1 VREASRGLVSEKLS
15 ILVVDCDERSLVQRA
30 DHLLAE
36 GHEISVAA
44 RERAARLKLAET
56 VPDVVLLVSLG
67 SQPQTLGLLRALRAD
82 EIDGVDPGVRVL
94 SVGADTDA
102 LATTHYRA
110 GSDLALPT
118 KASLP
123 LLAAAVEMLGDRARE
138 GAHPSRVL
146 RVGSLIVDGDAR
158 TARVGEQSVSLTRL
172 EFGLLK
178 CLAAAPQHTFTKA
191 ELAREVWGSE
201 VMARS
206 SRTVDSHVMRV
217 RRKLVDAGATHQVE
231 AIRGVGYRLSR

>member
-1 VREASRGLVSEKLS
+1 MSDELRVLVIDSDELT
-15 ILVVDCDERSLVQRA
+15 LVERA

-36 GHEISVAA
+36 GHDVSVAA
-44 RERAARLKLAET
+44 SEGAARLKLT
-56 VPDVVLLVSLG
+56 DKLPDVVVLVSVG
-67 SQPQTLGLLRALRAD
+67 SRPQTLGLLRAVRAG
-82 EIDGVDPGVRVL
+82 EIHGVDPGVRLV

-110 GSDLALPT
+110 GSDLALPSN
-118 KASLP
+118 ASLP
-123 LLAAAVEMLGDRARE
+123 LVAAAVHMLGDRARE
-138 GAHPSRVL
+138 RAQPNRVL
-146 RVGSLIVDGDAR
+146 RVGSLIIDGDAH
-158 TARVGEQSVSLTRL
+158 TARVGEQSVGLTRL
-172 EFGLLK
+172 EYGLLR

-191 ELAREVWGSE
+191 ELARAVWGSE

-217 RRKLVDAGATHQVE
+217 RRKLAETGASHQVE

>member
-1 VREASRGLVSEKLS
+1 LVSEKLS
-15 ILVVDCDERSLVQRA
+15 VLVIDSDERSLVQRA

-36 GHEISVAA
+36 GHEISVAG
-44 RERAARLKLAET
+44 REHAARLKLAEK

-67 SQPQTLGLLRALRAD
+67 SQPQTLGLLRALRGG
-82 EIDGVDPGVRVL
+82 EIHGVDPGVRLL

-110 GSDLALPT
+110 GSDLALPS

-123 LLAAAVEMLGDRARE
+123 LLAAAVQTLGDRARE

-146 RVGSLIVDGDAR
+146 RVGSLVIDGDAH
-158 TARVGEQSVSLTRL
+158 TARVGERSVSLTRL
-172 EFGLLK
+172 EFGLLRS
-178 CLAAAPQHTFTKA
+178 LAEAPQHTFTKT
-191 ELAREVWGSE
+191 ELARAVWGSE

-206 SRTVDSHVMRV
+206 SRTVDSHVLRV
-217 RRKLVDAGATHQVE
+217 RRKLAEAGATQQVE

>member
-1 VREASRGLVSEKLS
+1 MSDELRVLV
-15 ILVVDCDERSLVQRA
+15 IDIDERTLVERA

-36 GHEISVAA
+36 GHDVSVAA
-44 RERAARLKLAET
+44 SGRAARLKLT
-56 VPDVVLLVSLG
+56 DKLPDVVVLVSVG
-67 SQPQTLGLLRALRAD
+67 SRPQTLGLLRALRAG
-82 EIDGVDPGVRVL
+82 EIHGVDPGVRVV

-110 GSDLALPT
+110 GSDLALPSS
-118 KASLP
+118 ASLP
-123 LLAAAVEMLGDRARE
+123 LLAAAVHMLGDRARE
-138 GAHPSRVL
+138 RAQPNRVL
-146 RVGSLIVDGDAR
+146 RVGSLIIDGDAH
-158 TARVGEQSVSLTRL
+158 TARVGEQSVGLTRL
-172 EFGLLK
+172 EYGLLR

-191 ELAREVWGSE
+191 ELARAVWGSE

-217 RRKLVDAGATHQVE
+217 RRKLAETGASHQVE

>member
-1 VREASRGLVSEKLS
+1 MSDELSVLVIDS
-15 ILVVDCDERSLVQRA
+15 DERSLVQRA

-36 GHEISVAA
+36 GHDVSVASH
-44 RERAARLKLAET
+44 ERVVRLKLMDK

-67 SQPQTLGLLRALRAD
+67 SQPQTLGLLRALRAG
-82 EIDGVDPGVRVL
+82 EIDGVDPGVRLL

-110 GSDLALPT
+110 GSDLALPS

-138 GAHPSRVL
+138 GAHSSRVL
-146 RVGSLIVDGDAR
+146 RVGSLIVDGDAH
-158 TARVGEQSVSLTRL
+158 TVRVGERSVSLTRL
-172 EFGLLK
+172 EFGLLR
-178 CLAAAPQHTFTKA
+178 CLAAAPQHTFTKT
-191 ELAREVWGSE
+191 ELAGEVWGSE

-217 RRKLVDAGATHQVE
+217 RRKLAEAGATHHVE
-231 AIRGVGYRLSR
+231 AIRGVGYRLTR